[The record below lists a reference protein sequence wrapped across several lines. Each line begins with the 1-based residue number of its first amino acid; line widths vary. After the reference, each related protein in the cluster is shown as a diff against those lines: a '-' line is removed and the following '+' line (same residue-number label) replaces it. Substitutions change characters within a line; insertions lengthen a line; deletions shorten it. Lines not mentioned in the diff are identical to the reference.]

1 MLPANDSPFLDSQE
15 FVALDVETTG
25 LDPLVDEII
34 EIAIVRF
41 TRQEVIDSWSTLVR
55 PSRMPG
61 QEIVQLTGIEPGCL
75 VGAPRFT
82 EMEALV
88 RKKIGASPIVGHS
101 VGFDTRMLEAAGVRL
116 SNPLLDTFRLS
127 TLFLHGLPAYN
138 LKAVATSLGIRLEHE
153 HRALA
158 DTEAARRV
166 FLTIIPLMQ
175 RYSSAT
181 LARAARYATGAGW
194 GEGWLMH
201 MIANDDTLGPIF
213 RTDQDL
219 PWLEPAETRFLAR
232 LQRPEALKRT
242 GVTTPV
248 DPAEVGR
255 ALAVDGALGEVL
267 DQFETRPGQVE
278 MAMAVT
284 DAFNRDSMLLVEAG
298 TGTGKSMAYLLPAA
312 LHALNRGERVVVS
325 TDTRALQEQL
335 YHKDVPD
342 VQQAV
347 ERLGISQEVRAALL
361 KGRSN
366 YLCLRRWFAHDRREP
381 ADGADAAMR
390 AKVTIWLDGTDS
402 GDQGELRLAPDE
414 QGHWRQIAAE
424 EDACVASQ
432 CPYNQR
438 NQCFLYRARRKAE
451 HAHLVVANHSL
462 LMADTDHK
470 VLPDFDRLIID
481 EAHHL
486 EDEAT
491 RHFGYML
498 EQRVV
503 ETLLDNLLQG
513 RRSGQRG
520 TLEQVESFLASSPE
534 PIARKAAP
542 EAKSR
547 VHSATQIRA
556 RVLALNTELFTRVDK
571 ILREQKSG
579 GGYGASLRITE
590 ALRARQP
597 WVELEQVWEQFDR
610 GLFDYE
616 SLLTWLLNELE
627 RLPAPREG
635 IDDAQT
641 LVREE
646 LWLELMTRWR
656 ELHEFRSRLTGIV
669 AEPGEEIIYWI
680 EQVGSQRIPT
690 LQAAPLFVDEVL
702 QEKLFRDMRTA
713 IATSATLT
721 IDGSFEFMA
730 ARMGLKDAEAIAL
743 GSSFDHESSTLLLL
757 PDDVPFTN
765 ESGYQTALNE
775 SIVRLCGASNGRA
788 LVLFTSY
795 SALRAAY
802 DPVKTALQRRNI
814 AVYAQGMDGGAKA
827 LVDRLIATERSVI
840 FGTSSFWEGIDVP
853 GDALSMLIITKLPFP
868 VPSDPVFQA
877 RGELLDNEFME
888 LAVPRAVLKFKQGF
902 GRLIRRS
909 SDRGICAV
917 LDRRVIAKRYGVH
930 FLHSLPP
937 TTQRI
942 CSRHD
947 MASLVTTWLNDESL
961 PSVPD
966 VLGDPFDHYDT
977 YEGAWR

>member
-1 MLPANDSPFLDSQE
+1 MLPVNDPAFLDSQE

-25 LDPLVDEII
+25 LDPAVDEII
-34 EIAIVRF
+34 EVAVVKF
-41 TRQEVIDSWSTLVR
+41 TRQEVLDSWSTLVR

-61 QEIVQLTGIEPGCL
+61 QEIVQLTGIQPEEL
-75 VGAPRFT
+75 DDAPRFV
-82 EMEALV
+82 EVEATV
-88 RKKIGASPIVGHS
+88 CDKIGSLPIVGHS
-101 VGFDTRMLEAAGVRL
+101 VTFDTAMLEAAGVRL
-116 SNPLLDTFRLS
+116 PNRLLDTFRLS
-127 TLFLHGLPAYN
+127 TLFLHDLPAYN
-138 LKAVATSLGIRLEHE
+138 LKAVAASLGIDLDSE

-158 DTEAARRV
+158 DTEAARKV
-166 FLTIIPLMQ
+166 FLTMIPLMQ
-175 RYSSAT
+175 RYSSTT
-181 LARAARYATGAGW
+181 LAHAARYATGAGW
-194 GEGWLMH
+194 GEGWLMQL
-201 MIANDDTLGPIF
+201 MANDELLSPVF

-242 GVTTPV
+242 GMTTPV
-248 DPAEVGR
+248 DTAEVER
-255 ALAVDGALGEVL
+255 ALAAGGVLGKVL
-267 DQFETRPGQVE
+267 DEFEARPGQIE
-278 MAMAVT
+278 MAKAVT
-284 DAFNRDSMLLVEAG
+284 DAFNCDSMLLVEAG

-312 LHALNRGERVVVS
+312 LHALRRGERVVVS

-342 VQQAV
+342 VQRAV
-347 ERLGISQEVRAALL
+347 ERLGIPHHVRAAVL
-361 KGRSN
+361 KGRNN
-366 YLCLRRWFAHDRREP
+366 YVCLRRWFAHDRREP
-381 ADGADAAMR
+381 VDGADAAMR
-390 AKVTIWLDGTDS
+390 AKVTIWLDETDT
-402 GDQGELRLAPDE
+402 GDQAELRLAPDE
-414 QGHWRQIAAE
+414 QTHWRQVAAE

-432 CPYNQR
+432 CPFNQR

-451 HAHLVVANHSL
+451 HAHLIVANHSL
-462 LMADTDHK
+462 LLADTSHK
-470 VLPDFDRLIID
+470 VLPEFDRLIID

-503 ETLLDNLLQG
+503 ETLLDSLMQG

-520 TLEQVESFLASSPE
+520 TLEQVESFIASSSE
-534 PIARKAAP
+534 PTARKAAP
-542 EAKSR
+542 EATER
-547 VHSATQIRA
+547 VHDAVQNRA
-556 RVLALNTELFTRVDK
+556 RVLALNTELFSRVDR
-571 ILREQKSG
+571 ILRELRSG

-590 ALRARQP
+590 GTRVQQS
-597 WVELEQVWEQFDR
+597 WIELEQIWEQLDR

-627 RLPAPREG
+627 RLPAPQEG
-635 IDDAQT
+635 VDEPQS

-646 LWLELMTRWR
+646 LWLELMSRWR
-656 ELHEFRSRLTGIV
+656 ELHDFRSRLTGIV
-669 AEPGEEIIYWI
+669 AESDEDMIYWI
-680 EQVGSQRIPT
+680 EQVGSQRLPT
-690 LQAAPLFVDEVL
+690 LQAAPLFVDEML

-721 IDGSFEFMA
+721 IDGTFDFMA
-730 ARMGLKDAEAIAL
+730 GRMGLRDADAIAL
-743 GSSFDHESSTLLLL
+743 GTSFNHEASTLLLL
-757 PDDVPFTN
+757 PDDVPFAN
-765 ESGYQTALNE
+765 ENGYQPALND
-775 SIVRLCGASNGRA
+775 SIVRLCTASGGRA
-788 LVLFTSY
+788 LILFTSY
-795 SALRAAY
+795 AALRATYA
-802 DPVKTALQRRNI
+802 PVKAALQRANI

-827 LVDRLIATERSVI
+827 LVDRLRATERSVI

-877 RGELLDNEFME
+877 RGELLDNEFMQ
-888 LAVPRAVLKFKQGF
+888 LAVPQAVLKFKQGF

-947 MASLVTTWLNDESL
+947 MAALASMWLNDQPL
-961 PSVPD
+961 PRVPD
-966 VLGDPFDHYDT
+966 VFGDPFGQYDA
-977 YEGAWR
+977 YEGA